1 MKDMDEDDFDEIDDL
16 NDLDELDDLA
26 PSPKKRGRKSF
37 GHSEQDDEG
46 GYDEDSFFDDD
57 GKAYD
62 DEQGPI
68 PPICLMC
75 AKNGEGGEQDA
86 FCKSTREDQI
96 DEDEFICGDYEPLE

>member
-1 MKDMDEDDFDEIDDL
+1 MKDLDEDDFDDID
-16 NDLDELDDLA
+16 DLDELDDLA
-26 PSPKKRGRKSF
+26 PPPKKRGRKSF
-37 GHSEQDDEG
+37 EFDDQDDDSG
-46 GYDEDSFFDDD
+46 FDEDGLFDED
-57 GKAYD
+57 GKTYD

-75 AKNGEGGEQDA
+75 SKNGEGGEQET